1 MIKPTP
7 RWLIHTPDHSLVNA
21 LSKGHNIPELVA
33 TVLAN
38 RGVTTETADKFL
50 NPVFANYT
58 APESMHGMEVAAGRL
73 ARAIMAGEVIAAFCD
88 GDSDGLGALTVL
100 TRFCRLVGHEISPF
114 VLERMVDGYGFT
126 PQNVD
131 RINDSVAPTLI
142 ITGDIGIQSVEAA
155 EHCIKLGID
164 LIITDHHT
172 PGPEIPDALAV
183 INPHLPG
190 CPYPFKSLAGVGVI
204 MNLCIATRAVLDREG
219 YFFGRDVPKL
229 SSLVPL
235 VAFSTI
241 ADQVSLQQENRII
254 VKNGL
259 RDLYTIPGMK
269 ALATA
274 AGLNLD
280 SMPTAGTVGF
290 QLAPRINSAGR
301 SSSSFLALEL
311 FLTDDPARAAEIAE
325 TLNGMNRQR
334 QLIEERMVTEASTR
348 IETLAEYE
356 GRKTLVMASSTF
368 HPSIN
373 GIASSKLVEMYN
385 RPTIMINI
393 PEGADEDTICKGSC
407 RSIRGFN
414 IYDALDASSSSLA
427 GFGGHPAAAGLTIK
441 AGDIETFIEEFEST
455 ASHLS
460 EEDLRPV
467 IDIDAVLS
475 KEDISVGTVESLGV
489 LEPHGM
495 GNRSATFCV
504 QGARVAGIRVLKEKH
519 LKIEADINGKI
530 VDAIAFNMADRE
542 VPDSIDIAFGLD
554 INEFRG
560 ARKAQLMVKDFRAA
574 E

>member
-1 MIKPTP
+1 MIEPTP

-58 APESMHGMEVAAGRL
+58 APESMHGMEVAADRL

-155 EHCIKLGID
+155 QHCIKLGID

-183 INPHLPG
+183 VNPHLPG
-190 CPYPFKSLAGVGVI
+190 CPYPFKLLAGVGVI

-274 AGLNLD
+274 AGLSLE

-311 FLTDDPARAAEIAE
+311 LLTDDPARAAEIAE

-356 GRKTLVMASSTF
+356 GRRTLVMASSTF

-441 AGDIETFIEEFEST
+441 AGDIETFIEEFEAT
-455 ASHLS
+455 ASHLT
-460 EEDLRPV
+460 EDDLRPV
-467 IDIDAVLS
+467 IDIDARLTG
-475 KEDISVGTVESLGV
+475 KDLTLETADSLTV

-495 GNRSATFCV
+495 GNRSAVFCV
-504 QGARVAGIRVLKEKH
+504 TGATICEKRILKGKH
-519 LKIEADINGKI
+519 LKLSVVIDGTKIDAMWFGMAQMEIGEKAD
-530 VDAIAFNMADRE
+530 IAFNLE
-542 VPDSIDIAFGLD
+542 V
-554 INEFRG
+554 NEFRG
-560 ARKAQLMVKDFRAA
+560 NRKPQMMVKDLK
-574 E
+574 